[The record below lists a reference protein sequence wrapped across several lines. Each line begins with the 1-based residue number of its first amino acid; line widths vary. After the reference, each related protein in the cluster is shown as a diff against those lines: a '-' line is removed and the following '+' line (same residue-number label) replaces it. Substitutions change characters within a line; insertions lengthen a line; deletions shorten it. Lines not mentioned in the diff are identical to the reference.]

1 MSALKTCEMCK
12 DTLCSERETFGSHV
26 APYCSG
32 CFHGYSETAQ
42 RMRIDGELARDY
54 RRDEEKVDTYL
65 ASMTPD
71 ERAAH
76 DERVRFFTRNV
87 PVKELKPWR

>member
-1 MSALKTCEMCK
+1 MKVC
-12 DTLCSERETFGSHV
+12 TLCGDSLPSERETFGSHV

-54 RRDEEKVDTYL
+54 RRDEAKFDACI
-65 ASMTPD
+65 ASLTPD
-71 ERAAH
+71 ERTAH
-76 DERVRFFTRNV
+76 DERVRFFTRNM
-87 PVKELKPWR
+87 PVKEFKPCR